1 MNPTHHDLRSYRKKT
16 CLTQQDISELL
27 GTKDVTQVSRLE
39 TGPISPQLE
48 FTLLYHLLFNIP
60 MSNFFPSQKEGM
72 RKRLLLRIPNII
84 NEIRCLPPCP
94 ENDEK
99 VACLSK
105 ILSDLTKPSL

>member
-60 MSNFFPSQKEGM
+60 MSNFFPSQKEGL
-72 RKRLLLRIPNII
+72 RKRLLIRIPNII
-84 NEIRCLPPCP
+84 DEIRCLPPNP
-94 ENDEK
+94 EHEEK
-99 VACLSK
+99 ITCLSS
-105 ILSDLTKPSL
+105 ILSALSKPDL